1 MRRNLRQHGRSIL
14 AYGESIAAVTTTS
27 SLEERARALLEAN
40 TQTAE
45 LDGRRFRFTVPA
57 VRDYPFQWFWD
68 SCFHAI
74 VWSRFDPARAVDELR
89 GLLAA
94 QEEDGLIPHV
104 VFWQGDLVS
113 RLRWHHLESRT
124 DGRLPFHRTPHT
136 TAQMQ
141 PPVIA
146 QAVERVV
153 HAGAGD
159 AFLAEA
165 LPHLEHYY
173 RYLAAFRDP
182 DEDALVSVISQ
193 FESGL
198 DFSPAY
204 DEAVG
209 ARTVHPLELFLRT
222 RLPELRNK
230 LANYDVHEIFRRF
243 RHHQEDVLV
252 NAVYGQGL
260 RALARLAERAGRAAT
275 GRWASRTADAVTA
288 RLLERCWDERLRL
301 FVNLAGPDERR
312 ARVKTVHGL
321 MPLILPD
328 LPAELAARLAD
339 HLDDPRTFGAPF
351 PVPSVAL
358 DEPTFVPDHRVR
370 GFRFIWRGPL
380 SLNTN
385 WFLVHGLR
393 GHGLDDLAG
402 RIAERSRVLVER
414 GGFNEFFDPLRGRPV
429 GAPRFGWATL
439 AVDM

>member
-1 MRRNLRQHGRSIL
+1 MTTGLD
-14 AYGESIAAVTTTS
+14 ES
-27 SLEERARALLEAN
+27 ARALLEAN
-40 TQTAE
+40 TQTAD
-45 LDGRRFRFTVPA
+45 LDGRRFRFTVPS

-74 VWSRFDPARAVDELR
+74 VWSRYDAERAADELR

-94 QEEDGLIPHV
+94 QEPDGLIPHV
-104 VFWQGDLVS
+104 VFWKGDLVS
-113 RLRWHHLESRT
+113 RLQWHHLESRT
-124 DGRLPFHRTPHT
+124 SGRIPFHRAPHT

-141 PPVIA
+141 PPVLA

-153 HAGAGD
+153 DAGADG
-159 AFLAEA
+159 FLAEA
-165 LPHLEHYY
+165 LPHLERYY
-173 RYLAAFRDP
+173 RYLAAFRDH
-182 DEDALVSVISQ
+182 DGDGLISIVSQ

-204 DEAVG
+204 DDAIGVRRPRP
-209 ARTVHPLELFLRT
+209 ASLLART
-222 RLPELRNK
+222 RLPQLRNK
-230 LANYDVHEIFRRF
+230 LANYDLDTIFRRF

-260 RALARLAERAGRAAT
+260 RALARLAGRAGREAVA
-275 GRWASRTADAVTA
+275 RWATRTADQVTTA
-288 RLLERCWDERLRL
+288 LVERAWDERTGL

-312 ARVKTVHGL
+312 ASVKTIHGL
-321 MPLILPD
+321 MPLVLPD
-328 LPAELAARLAD
+328 LPPEIVDRLTA

-358 DEPTFVPDHRVR
+358 DEPTFIRDHRLH

-393 GHGLDDLAG
+393 GHGHDGIAD
-402 RIAERSRVLVER
+402 RIAARSREVVER
-414 GGFNEFFDPLRGRPV
+414 GGLNEFYDPLSGRPV
-429 GAPRFGWATL
+429 GAERFGWATL
-439 AVDM
+439 VVDL